1 MRPIYTFL
9 VDLSELFACAGPSL
23 PLFPFSLCS
32 GWLAAVRFFTVN
44 VGAAVVMLI
53 PAILFSLSAV
63 MMAITLVKVS
73 WQVCL
78 HRAPVSSGVAVK
90 SFVTWE
96 LTGLVGEDTW
106 PSARC
111 AGPGGGSGLGITGG
125 TGLRAGS
132 AGDLAEF
139 PRHHCALW
147 QLCLAGHI
155 LKAENRFYCSQL
167 CRGRNLLKGLF
178 FFLTPGSGGVCL

>member
-1 MRPIYTFL
+1 MKDML
-9 VDLSELFACAGPSL
+9 GPPYPSS
-23 PLFPFSLCS
+23 PFSLCS

-96 LTGLVGEDTW
+96 LSLGWG
-106 PSARC
+106 
-111 AGPGGGSGLGITGG
+111 GPGGGSGLDITGG
-125 TGLRAGS
+125 TGPRVGS
-132 AGDLAEF
+132 TGDLAEF

-155 LKAENRFYCSQL
+155 LKAEHRFYCSQL

-178 FFLTPGSGGVCL
+178 F

>member
-1 MRPIYTFL
+1 MKDML
-9 VDLSELFACAGPSL
+9 GPPYPSS
-23 PLFPFSLCS
+23 PFSLCS

-96 LTGLVGEDTW
+96 LTVLVGEVLEEVQDWTSQVALAPEWGAQETW
-106 PSARC
+106 PSSPDTTVPCGSSAWLDTSSRQSTGSTVASC
-111 AGPGGGSGLGITGG
+111 VGAGT
-125 TGLRAGS
+125 
-132 AGDLAEF
+132 F
-139 PRHHCALW
+139 
-147 QLCLAGHI
+147 
-155 LKAENRFYCSQL
+155 
-167 CRGRNLLKGLF
+167 
-178 FFLTPGSGGVCL
+178 